1 MNKVGK
7 MKRMKNEDR
16 ELAERFINE
25 TTNKVINF
33 YNVDYQA
40 ILETAFIREIIR
52 TTIIFTVG
60 EILKL
65 GGKDD

>member
-7 MKRMKNEDR
+7 TKRMKNEDR

-25 TTNKVINF
+25 TTNKVIDY

-40 ILETAFIREIIR
+40 ILKTAFIREIIR